1 MVEKISRKVTFILGL
16 AALSLI
22 SLWALGFRMGLD
34 LEGGTRLVY
43 SIDFDKAAEEGTI
56 SEAELGNRGQLMGD
70 LITIWRERI
79 DPSGVRGATIRSEG
93 SNRVVIELPGSASS
107 SAVQW
112 PQSWPK

>member
-16 AALSLI
+16 AALSVI

-79 DPSGVRGATIRSEG
+79 DPSAYVEPRFAAKVRTGWS
-93 SNRVVIELPGSASS
+93 SNCPAVLPP